1 MSHSHSLQVDATLFG
16 HLAQFMDA
24 PLQNDSFKK
33 FIEQNAQNL
42 MEYYQRIKSE
52 YWPDWDKIIQQLAL
66 NKEDIKEEA
75 KEATT
80 APLSTETNSC

>member
-1 MSHSHSLQVDATLFG
+1 MFG
-16 HLAQFMDA
+16 HLAQFMDT

-42 MEYYQRIKSE
+42 MEYYQRMKSE
-52 YWPDWDKIIQQLAL
+52 YWPDWDKIIRQLAL

-80 APLSTETNSC
+80 APLSTETNPPAET